1 MDNTSIKKLI
11 AVMIS
16 AYPNHFKS
24 YTTADIDNLVM
35 AWGMVLEDYTYE
47 QASNG
52 LKVFMR
58 SDTKGFPPSPGQV
71 VDCILKVYQPPD
83 NNLSADEVWY
93 KVVKATE
100 NSLYNSESEFEKLPE
115 IAKKIIVTPARL
127 RELALTDGDTLHSV
141 EKSLFFRSFRAQIE
155 REKENAKIPQS
166 IKSLVS
172 FTAAKIGMN

>member
-1 MDNTSIKKLI
+1 MDNTSVKKLI

-24 YTTADIDNLVM
+24 YNTADIDNLVM
-35 AWGMVLEDYTYE
+35 AWGMVLEDYSYE

-71 VDCILKVYQPPD
+71 VDCILKVYQSPD
-83 NNLSADEVWY
+83 SNLSPDEAWY
-93 KVVKATE
+93 RVVKAME
-100 NSLYNSESEFEKLPE
+100 NSLYNAESEFEKLPN
-115 IAKKIIVTPARL
+115 IAKKIIVSPARL
-127 RELALTDGDTLHSV
+127 RELALSDEDTLHSV

-155 REKENAKIPQS
+155 REKESAKVPQS
-166 IKSLVS
+166 LKSLS
-172 FTAAKIGMN
+172 AFTAAKIGMN